1 MWTSVNTCAL
11 LVGLAAFA
19 GWTLSRFSVPPCK
32 GWFHRLGGV
41 SILAL
46 LPSIAS
52 SEVVIGPGPD
62 RVFGTSDDDSFQ
74 LQFIRPATPSVTI
87 SAHTRV
93 AQRRSLAG
101 PWINVPVGDSIP
113 VRALPR
119 KGDRIWQ
126 HQENLYRKL
135 LRPFAT

>member
-1 MWTSVNTCAL
+1 MWASVNTCAL
-11 LVGLAAFA
+11 LVGSATFA
-19 GWTLSRFSVPPCK
+19 GWTLSRFFVRPRK
-32 GWFHRLGGV
+32 GWFHRFGGV
-41 SILAL
+41 GILAL
-46 LPSIAS
+46 FFSIVSPEA
-52 SEVVIGPGPD
+52 VIGPGPD

-74 LQFIRPATPSVTI
+74 LQFIRPSTPSVTI

-101 PWINVPVGDSIP
+101 PWINAPVGDSIP

-126 HQENLYRKL
+126 HQENLCRKL